1 MTDQAIISF
10 ALQFTCGIAH
20 KAEQYVDIVSKKL
33 RIKKE
38 RAAFTPDKQK
48 TGILNITEK
57 DLNYQN
63 TLVSLMQGFF
73 INSNFRL

>member
-1 MTDQAIISF
+1 
-10 ALQFTCGIAH
+10 
-20 KAEQYVDIVSKKL
+20 VDIVSKKL